1 MTPSELR
8 DRLLDNAAR
17 LRTARANEDHKTVE
31 RLEAEQD
38 RLLEHRM
45 TERREH
51 AATTHNKHHGL

>member
-8 DRLLDNAAR
+8 DRLLDNTAR

-38 RLLEHRM
+38 RLLEHRK
-45 TERREH
+45 H
-51 AATTHNKHHGL
+51 AATHKNLGIEDTQG